1 MYLTKRNIMD
11 KLEKFLKSQQETY
24 SQNNTYDI
32 YPCRYI
38 SENISDLSIDE
49 NIFYSMIRNYRN
61 YKLNYSQGKCYQDLN
76 TICYTSCNRNNEMF
90 NYILLNRENIS
101 YGEQDLLVNNKKYI
115 NIDLFVNKKDYNIEE
130 NYEVL
135 TVHINQN
142 LKIYFEEV
150 GGKNQIRIQLSLE
163 KGIPNTYFEEYLKE
177 IDQIIRNFIDL
188 NTSNKH

>member
-1 MYLTKRNIMD
+1 MD

-32 YPCRYI
+32 YPCKFV

-76 TICYTSCNRNNEMF
+76 TICYTSCNRNNEMY
-90 NYILLNRENIS
+90 NYILLDRENIS
-101 YGEQDLLVNNKKYI
+101 YEEQDLLVNNKKYN
-115 NIDLFVNKKDYNIEE
+115 NIDLFVNKKDYSIEE

-150 GGKNQIRIQLSLE
+150 GGINNIRIQLSLE

-177 IDQIIRNFIDL
+177 IDQIIRNFIVL
-188 NTSNKH
+188 NT